1 MVEILIDKRKIQ
13 ARDGDTVLKA
23 AQRAGIFIPVLCHND
38 SVKPYSACRM
48 CMVEATKNGRT
59 KKVTSC
65 DYPVSEGLE
74 IKTDTAEIQRN
85 RKMVLELLMARSPD
99 SPALIEMADKIGLDH
114 GPRFKA
120 QNFDDC
126 IMCGLCVRVCNE
138 VVGVSAIG
146 FEDRGPARRVVPPFD
161 VENPECIACGACAQV
176 CPVSVIDI
184 FENAG
189 IRELPRWH
197 KKSTLVKCKACGR
210 YFATEEEL
218 DMVRKKTKL
227 TEDELHTCPDCRTYS
242 FKV

>member
-1 MVEILIDKRKIQ
+1 MVEIVIDGRKIR
-13 ARDGDTVLKA
+13 ARQGETVLKA
-23 AQRAGIFIPVLCHND
+23 AQKAGIFIPTLCHND
-38 SVKPYSACRM
+38 SVKPYAACRM
-48 CMVEATKNGRT
+48 CLVEATKNGRT
-59 KKVTSC
+59 KLVTSC

-74 IKTDTAEIQRN
+74 VKTNTERIQRD
-85 RKMVLELLMARSPD
+85 RKMVLELLMARSPG
-99 SPALIEMADKIGLDH
+99 SPALEELAEKIGLGH
-114 GPRFKA
+114 GPRFKE

-176 CPVSVIDI
+176 CPVEVIDI
-184 FENAG
+184 FERAG

-197 KKSTLVKCKACGR
+197 KKANLVKCTSCGR
-210 YFATEEEL
+210 YFATEEEI
-218 DMVRKKTKL
+218 DMIRKKTNL
-227 TEDELHTCPDCRTYS
+227 SEEALHTCPDCRRYS